1 MDVPPCGRNLVAAR
15 QNYEEAKGQLQQAQ
29 SAVGELSQ
37 AKQSLEGEVVMQHLK
52 VEQEEPADMAAL
64 ILMELISVTSLAI
77 SLVTYLVVEEAE
89 AAARDR

>member
-1 MDVPPCGRNLVAAR
+1 MRYLVTRNRDV
-15 QNYEEAKGQLQQAQ
+15 
-29 SAVGELSQ
+29 SMI
-37 AKQSLEGEVVMQHLK
+37 SLVMQHLK